1 MGRTLG
7 NNLPARI
14 PKTHLFDAVLL
25 TSLLCHGLCHE
36 VQRHLS
42 RREEIAML
50 DSCQNAQERWGG
62 VHKLI
67 DRWLQEREE
76 LVQAFRALRDA
87 KPAFADKEKNRD
99 FCAVLVDY
107 VSAWH
112 FEVSEQLVTEAKAFG
127 DEKALKL
134 AEEINPRIND
144 ITQIALAFNDHCEKG
159 ECTDTERFADKLG
172 KLGGLLHER
181 FELEDCL
188 IEVLHNAHKEEGA
201 VPA

>member
-1 MGRTLG
+1 
-7 NNLPARI
+7 
-14 PKTHLFDAVLL
+14 
-25 TSLLCHGLCHE
+25 
-36 VQRHLS
+36 
-42 RREEIAML
+42 ML

-67 DRWLQEREE
+67 DRWLLERQV

-87 KPAFADKEKNRD
+87 TPAFADKDKNRD

-112 FEVSEQLVTEAKAFG
+112 FEVSEQLVSEAKAFG
-127 DEKALKL
+127 DTRGLEL
-134 AEEINPRIND
+134 ATQINPRID
-144 ITQIALAFNDHCEKG
+144 DSTQIALAFNDHCEKG
-159 ECTDTERFADKLG
+159 ECKDPERFAEKLA

-201 VPA
+201 VEA

>member
-1 MGRTLG
+1 
-7 NNLPARI
+7 
-14 PKTHLFDAVLL
+14 
-25 TSLLCHGLCHE
+25 
-36 VQRHLS
+36 
-42 RREEIAML
+42 ML

-67 DRWLQEREE
+67 DRWLKEREE

-112 FEVSEQLVTEAKAFG
+112 FEVSEQLVSEAKAFG
-127 DEKALKL
+127 DTRGLEL
-134 AEEINPRIND
+134 AKQITPRID
-144 ITQIALAFNDHCEKG
+144 AITEIASAFNDHCEKG
-159 ECTDTERFADKLG
+159 DCKDPDRFAKKLG
-172 KLGGLLHER
+172 ELGSLLHER

-188 IEVLHNAHKEEGA
+188 IEVLHTAHKEEGA
-201 VPA
+201 VEA